1 MTVLD
6 NHRHDVHAG
15 RARGERFG
23 WVNIARV
30 NGVPGLGFFR
40 LGVVVDVRTEPSEAD
55 AGTDSPRLI
64 ELVGEVRVSGRSV
77 GRFTPVQPGYLPV
90 ESPSPTT

>member
-1 MTVLD
+1 MTFMLGEPGGETF
-6 NHRHDVHAG
+6 G
-15 RARGERFG
+15 RI
-23 WVNIARV
+23 NTARV
-30 NGVPGLGFFR
+30 NGVPGLGFFL

-64 ELVGEVRVSGRSV
+64 ELVGEVRISGRSA

>member
-1 MTVLD
+1 MTFMLGEPGGETF
-6 NHRHDVHAG
+6 G
-15 RARGERFG
+15 RI
-23 WVNIARV
+23 NIARV

-40 LGVVVDVRTEPSEAD
+40 PGMLADVRTDPSEAD

-64 ELVGEVRVSGRSV
+64 ELVGKVRIPGRSA
-77 GRFTPVQPGYLPV
+77 GRYTPVQPGYLPV